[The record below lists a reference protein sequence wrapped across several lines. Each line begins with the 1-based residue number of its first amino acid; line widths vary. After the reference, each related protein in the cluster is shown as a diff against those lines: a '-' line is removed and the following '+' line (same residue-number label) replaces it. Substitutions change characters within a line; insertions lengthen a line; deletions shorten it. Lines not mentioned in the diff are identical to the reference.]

1 MKISAK
7 ELRSQ
12 VKKVLDTID
21 RGEDVIVTYRGKQR
35 ARIEAIHDTSE
46 SDQKVSESPLFGI
59 WSDYDET
66 DDVNR
71 YVDNLRAGRQ

>member
-35 ARIEAIHDTSE
+35 ARIEAINDSSE

-66 DDVNR
+66 NDVNQ
-71 YVDNLRAGRQ
+71 YVDNLRAGRH